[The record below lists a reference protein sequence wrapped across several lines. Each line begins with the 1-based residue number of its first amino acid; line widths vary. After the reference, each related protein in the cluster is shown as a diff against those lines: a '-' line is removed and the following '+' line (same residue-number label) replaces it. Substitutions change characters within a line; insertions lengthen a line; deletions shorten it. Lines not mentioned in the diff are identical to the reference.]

1 MHYFFAQTLCKK
13 WHFIAMLYT
22 LGFFIAVLYLAWCK
36 RKMARIKKLDQAAS
50 KEQHIIIS
58 ALSVFSQY
66 GLQGASMEKIA
77 DAAGVS
83 KSNLF
88 YYFKNKEHLYIEVLS
103 YVLTEWLEPLNYFS
117 EQSDPQQVLESY
129 IDLKYEMSM
138 KNPQAS
144 RLYALEMIQGSPYLM
159 TVLKKSLKPL
169 VLKKAQ
175 IIDYWI
181 AQGKI
186 KPVSAIHLIF
196 HIWAVTQHYADFA
209 TQVQAVTGKTLSNKA
224 FKQDAIETTKQLLI
238 ASILPVVNIL
248 D

>member
-1 MHYFFAQTLCKK
+1 MSRGKK
-13 WHFIAMLYT
+13 TDLIE
-22 LGFFIAVLYLAWCK
+22 
-36 RKMARIKKLDQAAS
+36 S
-50 KEQHIIIS
+50 KEQHIVLA

-77 DAAGVS
+77 EVAGVS

-117 EQSDPQQVLESY
+117 EQSDPRQVLESY
-129 IDLKYEMSM
+129 IELKYEMSK

-159 TVLKKSLKPL
+159 KVLKTALKPL
-169 VLKKAQ
+169 VMKKVQ
-175 IIDYWI
+175 IIEYWI
-181 AQGKI
+181 AQKKI
-186 KPVSAIHLIF
+186 KPVSPIHLIF

-209 TQVQAVTGKTLSNKA
+209 TQVQVVTGKTLSNKA
-224 FKQDAIETTKQLLI
+224 FKQEAIATTKQLLLGSVLLFD
-238 ASILPVVNIL
+238 AEH
-248 D
+248 

>member
-1 MHYFFAQTLCKK
+1 MSRGKK
-13 WHFIAMLYT
+13 TDLSE
-22 LGFFIAVLYLAWCK
+22 
-36 RKMARIKKLDQAAS
+36 S
-50 KEQHIIIS
+50 KEQHIVLA

-77 DAAGVS
+77 EVAGVS

-117 EQSDPQQVLESY
+117 EQSDPRQVLESY
-129 IDLKYEMSM
+129 IELKYEMSK

-159 TVLKKSLKPL
+159 KVLKTALKPL
-169 VLKKAQ
+169 VMKKVQ
-175 IIDYWI
+175 IIEYWI
-181 AQGKI
+181 AQKKI
-186 KPVSAIHLIF
+186 KPVSPIHLIF

-209 TQVQAVTGKTLSNKA
+209 TQVQVVTGKTLSNKA
-224 FKQDAIETTKQLLI
+224 FKQEAIATTKQLLLG
-238 ASILPVVNIL
+238 SVLP

>member
-1 MHYFFAQTLCKK
+1 MGRGQKVDL
-13 WHFIAMLYT
+13 IE
-22 LGFFIAVLYLAWCK
+22 
-36 RKMARIKKLDQAAS
+36 S
-50 KEQHIIIS
+50 KEQHIVVS

-77 DAAGVS
+77 EVAGVS

-117 EQSDPQQVLESY
+117 EQSDPRQVLESY
-129 IDLKYEMSM
+129 IELKYEMSK

-159 TVLKKSLKPL
+159 HVLKTALKPL
-169 VLKKAQ
+169 VMKKVQ
-175 IIDYWI
+175 IIEYWI
-181 AQGKI
+181 TQKKI
-186 KPVSAIHLIF
+186 KPVSPIHLIF

-224 FKQDAIETTKQLLI
+224 FKQEAIATTKQLLLD
-238 ASILPVVNIL
+238 SILFDAV
-248 D
+248 